1 MFLKDILLYLD
12 DSPAC
17 ETRIDAAISLAR
29 EHSAVLTGISILTHG
44 YYQPRQQRL
53 EGQLGDAGARFRQ
66 KAAAAGVDAV
76 WREVDSPVVGVGV
89 RELLNSNSHCSDLVI
104 VGQELRRES
113 GASAV
118 VERLVLGAGRPVMI
132 VPAVGA
138 YPTVGR
144 RVLVAW
150 KNGRE
155 AARAVGD
162 ALPIL
167 RRAEKVELLAV
178 ASAESAGED
187 LWGGV
192 REHLQRHGVAADA
205 EQLPAT
211 SSSLADT
218 LLNRACDGGFDLL
231 VMGAFGMTAQG
242 AAQLGPAAA
251 QILREMTLPAM
262 LSH

>member
-1 MFLKDILLYLD
+1 MFKDILLYLD

-17 ETRIDAAISLAR
+17 ETRIDVALALAR
-29 EHSAVLTGISILTHG
+29 EHAAVLTGISILTHD
-44 YYQPRQQRL
+44 YYQPRQQRAEEYL
-53 EGQLGDAGARFRQ
+53 ADAGAHFRQ
-66 KAAAAGVDAV
+66 KAAAAGVAAV

-89 RELLNSNSHCSDLVI
+89 RELLNWNSHCSDLVI
-104 VGQELRRES
+104 VGQEARGEG

-132 VPAVGA
+132 IPAVGT

-155 AARAVGD
+155 AARAVSD
-162 ALPIL
+162 AMPIL
-167 RRAEKVELLAV
+167 RRADKVELLAV
-178 ASAESAGED
+178 TSAEPAGED
-187 LWGGV
+187 PWGGL
-192 REHLQRHGVAADA
+192 REHLGRHGVNADA
-205 EQLPAT
+205 EQLPAIST
-211 SSSLADT
+211 SLADI

-231 VMGAFGMTAQG
+231 VMGAFAMSAQG

-251 QILREMTLPAM
+251 QILREMTLPTL